1 MKFSSAYSTR
11 MTCERTFIHAQS
23 TLRIAP
29 QNLPIYVM
37 EHRLWDE
44 FLLQLGFVEWKIEL
58 DKISRKD

>member
-1 MKFSSAYSTR
+1 

>member
-1 MKFSSAYSTR
+1 MPIYAVNCTTESA
-11 MTCERTFIHAQS
+11 
-23 TLRIAP
+23 
-29 QNLPIYVM
+29 IYVM

>member
-1 MKFSSAYSTR
+1 MVATSQPIKA
-11 MTCERTFIHAQS
+11 
-23 TLRIAP
+23 L